1 MKLAISVYN
10 WEFKD
15 RIVKKNKT
23 SWWSQQWNRS
33 TCVYDWQSFLMVC
46 ACSEEC
52 FDWWVQFTV
61 KRSPPQ
67 RVRAQW
73 ETGAGH
79 GPGASGQIRWLGRVC
94 CLLWI
99 SNGFKQGHGLLVNHL
114 SSKWWSDVMERKWG
128 ITIQHTVCIL
138 LFSPH
143 LTFQTLWVYVQFKCS
158 LKRLSFHL
166 KSPTALKVSV
176 DKTAQTLFWF
186 HSSHDPIRIKSVF
199 LLLAKLKLLKY
210 AS

>member
-1 MKLAISVYN
+1 M
-10 WEFKD
+10 
-15 RIVKKNKT
+15 
-23 SWWSQQWNRS
+23 
-33 TCVYDWQSFLMVC
+33 C

-61 KRSPPQ
+61 NALLHSVSVHSERPERVTGPAPAGRS
-67 RVRAQW
+67 
-73 ETGAGH
+73 GG
-79 GPGASGQIRWLGRVC
+79 LGRVC

-176 DKTAQTLFWF
+176 DKTAKLYSDFTLLT
-186 HSSHDPIRIKSVF
+186 IQ
-199 LLLAKLKLLKY
+199 
-210 AS
+210 